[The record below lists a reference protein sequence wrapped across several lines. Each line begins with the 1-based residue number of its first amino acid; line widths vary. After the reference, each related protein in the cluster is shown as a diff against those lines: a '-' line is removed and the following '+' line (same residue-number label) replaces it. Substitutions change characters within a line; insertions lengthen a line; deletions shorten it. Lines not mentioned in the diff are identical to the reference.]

1 MAVLITGGMGFV
13 GLHAARCF
21 LDAGS
26 RVLLTRYRT
35 WRAPDILAAELGG
48 DHLAVEQV
56 DLADG
61 WALLEVVRRYGVRSL
76 LHLAGPPLDTPPA
89 AAYTAALTGLIN
101 VLEAAR
107 QQGLER
113 VTVASSIA
121 VYAGA
126 GPGPWREEQP
136 LPAASGNQV
145 GAIKKAVEALA
156 LDYGSHTGLDVR
168 VIRLAGIYGPLYHS
182 MANLPS
188 RLCHAA
194 VAGQQPDLRDVRPA
208 ADLCYVKDAAAG
220 IQRLHAATR
229 LHYPIYNLGSGR
241 AATTQELVAAVAR
254 AAPEAHFELHA
265 EDPPAA
271 GWMDISRAQRDADY
285 KPGYDL
291 DAGVADYIA
300 WLKGHTE

>member
-1 MAVLITGGMGFV
+1 LAVLITGGMGFV

-121 VYAGA
+121 VYAGC
-126 GPGPWREEQP
+126 PRP
-136 LPAASGNQV
+136 PATRSG
-145 GAIKKAVEALA
+145 
-156 LDYGSHTGLDVR
+156 
-168 VIRLAGIYGPLYHS
+168 
-182 MANLPS
+182 PS
-188 RLCHAA
+188 RRRSRRWRWTMA
-194 VAGQQPDLRDVRPA
+194 PTPA
-208 ADLCYVKDAAAG
+208 WTCA
-220 IQRLHAATR
+220 
-229 LHYPIYNLGSGR
+229 
-241 AATTQELVAAVAR
+241 
-254 AAPEAHFELHA
+254 
-265 EDPPAA
+265 
-271 GWMDISRAQRDADY
+271 
-285 KPGYDL
+285 
-291 DAGVADYIA
+291 
-300 WLKGHTE
+300 